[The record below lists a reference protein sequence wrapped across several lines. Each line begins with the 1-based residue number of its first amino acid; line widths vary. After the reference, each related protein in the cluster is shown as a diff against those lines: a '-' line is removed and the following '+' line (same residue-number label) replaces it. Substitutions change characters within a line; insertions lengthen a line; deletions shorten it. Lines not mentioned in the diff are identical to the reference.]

1 MKCQLAGQ
9 TLRLRIDEAELD
21 HLLRGGM
28 VEDTTAFAP
37 TLCHT
42 RRLWLAEVAAP
53 ELRLDGSTLSVVL
66 PQAQFESFAAERPRR
81 DALDFEWPVAG
92 AEPLRV
98 GVQIDV
104 RDSHRRR
111 HDRSNVNPGSID

>member
-1 MKCQLAGQ
+1 MKCQFSAQ
-9 TLRLRIDEAELD
+9 MLRLRIDEAELD
-21 HLLRGGM
+21 RLLREGI

-37 TLCHT
+37 TVCHT

-53 ELRLDGSTLSVVL
+53 ELRLDGSTLSIVL
-66 PQAQFESFAAERPRR
+66 PRVQFEVFAGERPRR
-81 DALDFEWPVAG
+81 DGLDFEWPVAG

-111 HDRSNVNPGSID
+111 HDRSNVNPGLID